1 MRDQGIELGAAMLVQ
16 APEAPLGSPSIPR
29 SLSPF
34 PVSDWEFW
42 VATAIFLFAAGFL
55 LRNILPIPWLRARLK
70 RKSQE
75 RRVTLTVEG
84 QRPEAESSRATNQQS
99 SR

>member
-1 MRDQGIELGAAMLVQ
+1 MRDQGIEIGAAQLAQ
-16 APEAPLGSPSIPR
+16 APAAPSASPSAPS
-29 SLSPF
+29 SLGPF

-42 VATAIFLFAAGFL
+42 VATAIFLFAAAYL

>member
-1 MRDQGIELGAAMLVQ
+1 MRDHGFEIGAALLAQ
-16 APEAPLGSPSIPR
+16 APAAPSASPSAPS
-29 SLSPF
+29 SLGPF

-42 VATAIFLFAAGFL
+42 VATAIFLFAAAYL

>member
-1 MRDQGIELGAAMLVQ
+1 MRDQGIELGAALLAQ
-16 APEAPLGSPSIPR
+16 APAAPSASPSAR
-29 SLSPF
+29 SSIGPF

-42 VATAIFLFAAGFL
+42 VATAIFLFAVGFL
-55 LRNILPIPWLRARLK
+55 LRNTLPIPWLSARLK
-70 RKSQE
+70 RKRHE

-84 QRPEAESSRATNQQS
+84 QRPEAQSSKAADQQS